1 MKQTKW
7 LISLSACLVL
17 MAASSAGV
25 KGKLA
30 IPCQAWEQG
39 SIDTIPLPSRIYSIG
54 KEVDSIQ
61 SPSSLQSFFDE
72 LDSLGA
78 GKDTVLTIVHLG
90 DSHIQA
96 GYYSGKV
103 MRLL

>member
-1 MKQTKW
+1 MTVHSLLSPRLTRGRKKAGHIH
-7 LISLSACLVL
+7 LID
-17 MAASSAGV
+17 MAGFN
-25 KGKLA
+25 A

-78 GKDTVLTIVHLG
+78 GKDTVLTFHLFFRPRMG
-90 DSHIQA
+90 DGTLYPSQ
-96 GYYSGKV
+96 
-103 MRLL
+103 

>member
-7 LISLSACLVL
+7 LISLSACLFL

-78 GKDTVLTIVHLG
+78 GK
-90 DSHIQA
+90 
-96 GYYSGKV
+96 GYRIDNRPFRRFPHTGW
-103 MRLL
+103 LLFR

>member
-39 SIDTIPLPSRIYSIG
+39 SIDTIPPLPVFIRSGRRSIRSSRPLRCN
-54 KEVDSIQ
+54 
-61 SPSSLQSFFDE
+61 PS
-72 LDSLGA
+72 
-78 GKDTVLTIVHLG
+78 LTNWIRSERG
-90 DSHIQA
+90 RIP
-96 GYYSGKV
+96 Y
-103 MRLL
+103 

>member
-54 KEVDSIQ
+54 KEDR
-61 SPSSLQSFFDE
+61 FDPVA
-72 LDSLGA
+72 LFA
-78 GKDTVLTIVHLG
+78 AI
-90 DSHIQA
+90 
-96 GYYSGKV
+96 
-103 MRLL
+103 LL

>member
-39 SIDTIPLPSRIYSIG
+39 SIDYDPAPFPHLFDRNGRSIRSSRPLRCNPSLTNWIRSERGRIPY
-54 KEVDSIQ
+54 
-61 SPSSLQSFFDE
+61 
-72 LDSLGA
+72 
-78 GKDTVLTIVHLG
+78 
-90 DSHIQA
+90 
-96 GYYSGKV
+96 
-103 MRLL
+103 

>member
-39 SIDTIPLPSRIYSIG
+39 SIDTIPYL
-54 KEVDSIQ
+54 
-61 SPSSLQSFFDE
+61 FDRE
-72 LDSLGA
+72 GGRFDPVALFA
-78 GKDTVLTIVHLG
+78 AI
-90 DSHIQA
+90 
-96 GYYSGKV
+96 
-103 MRLL
+103 LL

>member
-54 KEVDSIQ
+54 KEVVRS
-61 SPSSLQSFFDE
+61 SRPLRCNPS
-72 LDSLGA
+72 
-78 GKDTVLTIVHLG
+78 LTNWIRSERG
-90 DSHIQA
+90 RIP
-96 GYYSGKV
+96 Y
-103 MRLL
+103 

>member
-30 IPCQAWEQG
+30 IPCQAWEQD
-39 SIDTIPLPSRIYSIG
+39 SLDTIPLPSRIYSIG

-61 SPSSLQSFFDE
+61 SPLRYSPSLPDW
-72 LDSLGA
+72 
-78 GKDTVLTIVHLG
+78 IR
-90 DSHIQA
+90 
-96 GYYSGKV
+96 SG
-103 MRLL
+103 RGRIPY

>member
-7 LISLSACLVL
+7 LISLSACLFL

-61 SPSSLQSFFDE
+61 SPCNPSLTNWIRSE
-72 LDSLGA
+72 RGR
-78 GKDTVLTIVHLG
+78 IP
-90 DSHIQA
+90 
-96 GYYSGKV
+96 Y
-103 MRLL
+103 

>member
-39 SIDTIPLPSRIYSIG
+39 SIDTIPLPSRIY
-54 KEVDSIQ
+54 
-61 SPSSLQSFFDE
+61 
-72 LDSLGA
+72 
-78 GKDTVLTIVHLG
+78 
-90 DSHIQA
+90 
-96 GYYSGKV
+96 
-103 MRLL
+103 

>member
-39 SIDTIPLPSRIYSIG
+39 SIDTIPLPFPY
-54 KEVDSIQ
+54 
-61 SPSSLQSFFDE
+61 LFDRE
-72 LDSLGA
+72 GGRFDPVALFA
-78 GKDTVLTIVHLG
+78 AI
-90 DSHIQA
+90 
-96 GYYSGKV
+96 
-103 MRLL
+103 LL

>member
-30 IPCQAWEQG
+30 IPCQAWEQD
-39 SIDTIPLPSRIYSIG
+39 SLDTIPLPSRIYSIG

-61 SPSSLQSFFDE
+61 CPLRCNPS
-72 LDSLGA
+72 
-78 GKDTVLTIVHLG
+78 LTDWIRSERG
-90 DSHIQA
+90 RIP
-96 GYYSGKV
+96 Y
-103 MRLL
+103 

>member
-30 IPCQAWEQG
+30 IPCQA
-39 SIDTIPLPSRIYSIG
+39 L
-54 KEVDSIQ
+54 
-61 SPSSLQSFFDE
+61 SLQSQDKRVE
-72 LDSLGA
+72 NLS
-78 GKDTVLTIVHLG
+78 
-90 DSHIQA
+90 
-96 GYYSGKV
+96 
-103 MRLL
+103 

>member
-1 MKQTKW
+1 MRGNRGV
-7 LISLSACLVL
+7 LIRS
-17 MAASSAGV
+17 
-25 KGKLA
+25 
-30 IPCQAWEQG
+30 
-39 SIDTIPLPSRIYSIG
+39 PLPSRIYSIG

-96 GYYSGKV
+96 VIIPVKVSCLLQLQSGMPDV
-103 MRLL
+103 DGCPFQVEQDE

>member
-7 LISLSACLVL
+7 LISLSACLFL

-54 KEVDSIQ
+54 RRSIR
-61 SPSSLQSFFDE
+61 SSRPLRCNPS
-72 LDSLGA
+72 
-78 GKDTVLTIVHLG
+78 LTNWIRSERG
-90 DSHIQA
+90 RIP
-96 GYYSGKV
+96 Y
-103 MRLL
+103 

>member
-39 SIDTIPLPSRIYSIG
+39 SIDTIPLPSRIY
-54 KEVDSIQ
+54 
-61 SPSSLQSFFDE
+61 FDRE
-72 LDSLGA
+72 GGRFDPVALFA
-78 GKDTVLTIVHLG
+78 AI
-90 DSHIQA
+90 
-96 GYYSGKV
+96 
-103 MRLL
+103 LL

>member
-72 LDSLGA
+72 LDSLGYRI
-78 GKDTVLTIVHLG
+78 DNRPFRRF
-90 DSHIQA
+90 SHT
-96 GYYSGKV
+96 G
-103 MRLL
+103 RLLFR

>member
-7 LISLSACLVL
+7 LISLSACLFL

-39 SIDTIPLPSRIYSIG
+39 VLIRSR
-54 KEVDSIQ
+54 
-61 SPSSLQSFFDE
+61 SFPHLFDRE
-72 LDSLGA
+72 GGRFDPVALFA
-78 GKDTVLTIVHLG
+78 AI
-90 DSHIQA
+90 
-96 GYYSGKV
+96 
-103 MRLL
+103 LL

>member
-1 MKQTKW
+1 MWESPKW
-7 LISLSACLVL
+7 TIVNTVSFPAPSES
-17 MAASSAGV
+17 SSAGV
-25 KGKLA
+25 KGELA

-78 GKDTVLTIVHLG
+78 GKE
-90 DSHIQA
+90 
-96 GYYSGKV
+96 
-103 MRLL
+103 

>member
-7 LISLSACLVL
+7 LISLSACLFL

-54 KEVDSIQ
+54 RRSIRSSRP
-61 SPSSLQSFFDE
+61 SPGNPSLP
-72 LDSLGA
+72 
-78 GKDTVLTIVHLG
+78 HLIRNARG
-90 DSHIQA
+90 RIP
-96 GYYSGKV
+96 Y
-103 MRLL
+103 